1 MSGGDYFYEGAN
13 YGFDPEQGSTSHTY
27 ASGSSGYEPGFA
39 SGIGTTTDPRTAN
52 ILKEV
57 SQKLRTGAQTLEV
70 TQLSSDVF
78 ESIPQEH
85 FKEVNRLR
93 KLIGENVEISLHA
106 PIIEPTG
113 MTKRGWN
120 PYEREQAERQMLDAV
135 QKAHE
140 LDSHGNVVTTFHSSA
155 IGLPAETSMW
165 EKKEVEGEK
174 KNVEVLK
181 EAMVIDER
189 TGEIA
194 NLPSKPSFLEG
205 EKKFEIDKTI
215 DKMNRDHWYKT
226 LHHVNYGADQGVTII
241 EKGLKEGAGV
251 PGKEAEESEKIILG
265 IYKDYASGNVEKVE
279 KKLTEFEKYRP
290 GGEKVLREKLQIL
303 THGDIYLRD
312 AYSGLRDMFDQAY
325 DALQKKN
332 TPDAK
337 EKLERLDNFKK
348 ELQPKLDYYK
358 DPEHVAEFAEKL
370 QKGVDVLRSVDAVP
384 IYKPFKDFAIE
395 KSAETFGNVAFKAY
409 EQFEDKTP
417 IISIENPP
425 AGFTLSR
432 AEDLKQL
439 VEASRKQF
447 VNNAVKSNRLTEKEA
462 QEEAKKL
469 IGATWDVGHIN
480 MIRKFGA
487 GKEEIIAETKKIAPF
502 VKHVHLSDNFG
513 FEHTEIPMGMGNV
526 PTKEM
531 MKAVL
536 QHNDKFKKIVEAGNW
551 YQHFQTI
558 PFAESMQH
566 FNSPIYAMKNIS
578 YWGPQGYFSGYG
590 MNPEVHHAMYG
601 AGFANLPTELGGQM
615 AGRSRVSGNPID

>member
-1 MSGGDYFYEGAN
+1 MSGDYFYEGAN
-13 YGFDPEQGSTSHTY
+13 YGFDPEHGSTSQMY
-27 ASGSSGYEPGFA
+27 SSSPSAYESDFA
-39 SGIGTTTDPRTAN
+39 AGIGLSTDPRTAN

-57 SQKLRTGAQTLEV
+57 SQKLRTGAKTLEV
-70 TQLSSDVF
+70 SQVSPEVF

-85 FKEVNRLR
+85 FREVNRLR
-93 KLIGENVEISLHA
+93 KLVGEDVELTLHA

-120 PYEREQAERQMLDAV
+120 AFEREQAERQMLDAV
-135 QKAHE
+135 QKAHQLNPE
-140 LDSHGNVVTTFHSSA
+140 GNVVTTFHSSA
-155 IGLPAETSMW
+155 IGLPTEVSMW
-165 EKKEVEGEK
+165 EEAKEGEK
-174 KNVEVLK
+174 KKVEVIQ

-194 NLPSKPSFLEG
+194 PLPGKPSFFEG
-205 EKKFEIDKTI
+205 EKKFDMNQRIDKL
-215 DKMNRDHWYKT
+215 NRDHWYKT
-226 LHHVNYGADQGVTII
+226 LQHVNYGADQGAKVIQG
-241 EKGLKEGAGV
+241 GLKEGV
-251 PGKEAEESEKIILG
+251 KLSEEEAEKGEKIILG
-265 IYKDYASGNVEKVE
+265 IYKDYADGNIDKVE
-279 KKLTEFEKYRP
+279 KKIEEFKKEAP
-290 GGEKVLREKLQIL
+290 GGEFKIRETLQTL

-337 EKLERLDNFKK
+337 EKLARLDSFKK
-348 ELQPKLDYYK
+348 EMQPKLDYYK

-370 QKGVDVLRSVDAVP
+370 QKGVDVLRSIEAVP
-384 IYKPFKDFAIE
+384 IYKPFKDFALD
-395 KSAETFGNVAFKAY
+395 KSSETFGNVALKSYKEFGDKA
-409 EQFEDKTP
+409 P

-432 AEDLKQL
+432 AGDLKQL
-439 VEASRKQF
+439 VEMSRKKF
-447 VNNAVKSNRLTEKEA
+447 EEKAVKELGMSSDKA
-462 QEEAKKL
+462 KEEAKKI

-487 GKEEIIAETKKIAPF
+487 GKEEVIAETKKIAPF
-502 VKHVHLSDNFG
+502 VKHVHFSDNFG
-513 FEHTEIPMGMGNV
+513 FEHTELPMGMGNV

-536 QHNDKFKKIVEAGNW
+536 EHNTKFKKIIEAGNW
-551 YQHFQTI
+551 YQHFQTT
-558 PFAESMQH
+558 PFAESLQT
-566 FNSPIYAMKNIS
+566 FNSPIYAMKNAS
-578 YWGPQGYFSGYG
+578 YWGPQGYFSGHG

-601 AGFANLPTELGGQM
+601 AGFANLPVELGGQM